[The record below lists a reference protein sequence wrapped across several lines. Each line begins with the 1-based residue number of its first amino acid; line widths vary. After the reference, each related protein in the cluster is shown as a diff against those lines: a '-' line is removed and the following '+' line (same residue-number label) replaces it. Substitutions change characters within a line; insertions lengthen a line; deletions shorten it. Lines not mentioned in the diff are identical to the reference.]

1 MKRPHW
7 SYSRLAQY
15 LRCPLQYY
23 FERVLHLPRPFISSG
38 LLLGSAVHEALAEY
52 HRSLQQGRP
61 IEPHQIGDAFLTTWK
76 RRGEHEQ
83 IQLRTDETT
92 TGLIEQGLGLIEV
105 YLAAPPPTAIL
116 SVEQSL
122 TVPLM
127 NGSNEYLDRPLVTIQ
142 DLLCEEDNQL
152 TVVEL
157 KTSSRRY
164 SQAEVDTSLQA
175 SCYAGAAATYF
186 GRTVKVRYRVM
197 VKNKT
202 PLLQELSTTRD
213 ETDYRRVGEIASQV
227 GQAVQSDIFYPNE
240 SPMNCSTCP
249 YRSPCRDWSRSN
261 LEPTA
266 AQCVQLSSEVAAC

>member
-23 FERVLHLPRPFISSG
+23 FERVLHLPRPFISSS
-38 LLLGSAVHEALAEY
+38 LVLGSAVHEALAEY

-61 IEPHQIGDAFLTTWK
+61 IEPHQIGDTFLATWK
-76 RRGEHEQ
+76 RREEHEQ

-92 TGLIEQGLGLIEV
+92 TGLIEQGLGLIEM
-105 YLAAPPPTAIL
+105 YLAAPPPTGIL

-122 TVPLM
+122 KVPLM
-127 NGSNEYLDRPLVTIQ
+127 NGSNEFLDRPLMTIQ

-175 SCYAGAAATYF
+175 SCYAGAAATYL
-186 GRTVKVRYRVM
+186 GDR
-197 VKNKT
+197 
-202 PLLQELSTTRD
+202 
-213 ETDYRRVGEIASQV
+213 
-227 GQAVQSDIFYPNE
+227 
-240 SPMNCSTCP
+240 
-249 YRSPCRDWSRSN
+249 
-261 LEPTA
+261 
-266 AQCVQLSSEVAAC
+266 